1 MKILAYDFCFFKSKY
16 SLLLIPLLFII
27 GLHVSFPLFS
37 QNLDSA
43 NTFFINEFKDYRD
56 GFHKDKLWIL
66 EDAKGELTI
75 KEIIKIANPQ
85 LFPSDSLNV
94 HYQHFKFKPIESWY
108 DAAKKEY
115 LFDHQKVYWG
125 KITLVN
131 QTDRHTD
138 WMYYVGFNN
147 VIELYEDKGK
157 GLIIKKMGG
166 QYVPSSQKD
175 VIQGRV
181 SPFQISL
188 SPKEPVTFYIR
199 ALNFNK
205 RPADFY
211 LALVKPSY
219 WNQMLQRR
227 NLIEGLFN
235 GVLLVMFFYNLL
247 LFVSN
252 QDRTYLYYAIYILNV
267 VAYFFVIKGFSR
279 EYLLGEYPIAEPYI
293 WAGALGLSPVFY
305 FQFVR
310 HYIHTWILV
319 PRWDKWLKIASLISF
334 LVVLLEILILYL
346 NFDVWLVGQ
355 ISAVLLIA
363 VSLFS
368 LILIVKLLITKD
380 KLAYYLVAGSICL
393 WTGSSIG
400 LIYTAAYYFG
410 DGLFW
415 GQAGIVAEVL
425 IFSLGL
431 GYRLKKAQTEKQEA
445 QQKLIHQLKE
455 NEQIQ
460 IEANRQLEDKVR
472 QRTKEI
478 EQINAALK
486 LQKEEIET
494 QKENIAKQNEDFI
507 LANQRLLQLNEEKN
521 HLIGVVAHDLRNP
534 LTSALSMANLLQS
547 DAENL
552 DEDQKECLS
561 LLTNSL
567 TRMNS
572 MIERILDVNAI
583 EGKKL
588 NINLIELDVACLVE
602 RVVKSFYQ
610 KAETK
615 KIHLE
620 YEVTHCRLLLDE
632 TYFMQVME
640 NLISNAIKF
649 SPQEKKITVAL
660 WRNDKYYRISVKDE
674 GPGLSEDDKKKLFG
688 KYQKLSAQPTAGE
701 KSTGLGL
708 SIAKKYVEAMGG
720 KIWCESE
727 LGKGATFLLEFPCPY
742 VKS

>member
-1 MKILAYDFCFFKSKY
+1 M
-16 SLLLIPLLFII
+16 LIPIIFFIGI
-27 GLHVSFPLFS
+27 GFTFPIFS
-37 QNLDSA
+37 QKLDST
-43 NTFFINEFKDYRD
+43 NTFLIGDFKDYRD

-66 EDAKGELTI
+66 EDAKGELVI
-75 KEIIKIANPQ
+75 QEIIKIAINQ
-85 LFPSDSLNV
+85 SFPKDSFDVKLKE
-94 HYQHFKFKPIESWY
+94 FKFKPIENWY
-108 DAAKKEY
+108 DSTKKDY
-115 LFDHQKVYWG
+115 SFDHQKAYWG

-131 QTDRHTD
+131 EIDRHTD

-147 VIELYEDKGK
+147 IIELYQYDGK
-157 GLIIKKMGG
+157 DLIIKKMSG
-166 QYVPSSQKD
+166 QYVPSSQKEI
-175 VIQGRV
+175 IQGRV

-188 SPKEPVTFYIR
+188 APKDTATFYIR

-235 GVLLVMFFYNLL
+235 GVLLVMFFYNFL
-247 LFVSN
+247 LFISN
-252 QDRTYLYYAIYILNV
+252 SDRTYLYYAIYILHV

-279 EYLLGEYPIAEPYI
+279 EYILGEYPITEPYI

-310 HYIHTWILV
+310 HYLQTWLLV
-319 PRWDKWLKIASLISF
+319 PNWDKWLKVASTISF
-334 LVVLLEILILYL
+334 LIVMIEMLILYL
-346 NFDVWLVGQ
+346 NFDVWLTGQ
-355 ISAVLLIA
+355 ISVGLLISA
-363 VSLFS
+363 SVFS
-368 LILIVKLLITKD
+368 MALIVRLLKTKD
-380 KLAYYLVAGSICL
+380 KLALYLVAGSLCL
-393 WTGSSIG
+393 WTCSSIG

-415 GQAGIVAEVL
+415 GQAGVIAEVL

-431 GYRLKKAQTEKQEA
+431 GYRMKRTQTEKQEA
-445 QQKLIHQLKE
+445 QQELIHQLKE
-455 NEQIQ
+455 NEKMQV
-460 IEANRQLEDKVR
+460 EANRQLEGKVR

-478 EQINAALK
+478 EEINSALK

-507 LANQRLLQLNEEKN
+507 LANQRLTQLNEEKN

-534 LTSALSMANLLQS
+534 LTSALSMSNLLQS

-552 DEDQKECLS
+552 EEDQKECLT
-561 LLTNSL
+561 LVVNSL

-572 MIERILDVNAI
+572 MIERILDVNVI

-610 KAETK
+610 KAEYK

-620 YEVTHCRLLLDE
+620 YNTTNCRLFLDE
-632 TYFMQVME
+632 TYFLQVME

-649 SPQEKKITVAL
+649 SPNEKKISITL
-660 WRNDKYYRISVKDE
+660 WRNEANYLISVKDE
-674 GPGLSEDDKKKLFG
+674 GPGLSEEDKKKLFG

-727 LGKGATFLLEFPCPY
+727 LGKGATFLLEFPCSY
-742 VKS
+742 L